1 MKAHT
6 TLRPAF
12 PLLSRL
18 LRLVPLLAVVL
29 LACSDITAPQRSGP
43 PYLAIVP
50 RWTTAPEARLAGAAV
65 RYRVTMLSTPST
77 LDTSFFIGVRD
88 TVILSVE
95 PATYAIEL
103 DNVPERCPVRDGGK
117 RLAVVAP
124 GASTA
129 IVRYSITCRVMLT
142 VQFSTQGINPP
153 TSLRW
158 RMVGEGVSRLA
169 DAAPNDTLIFDDI
182 RAGAYSIELRELPS
196 NCQITSPSKGRLTS
210 FDLPAEGNR
219 FVQIAV
225 ECYDPPARPRI
236 LKAYSS
242 YADGAAALYVQYYDG
257 QYDGDAVTWDITNCA
272 GVSLLPTGGVTRR
285 VITSGGPILRDTME
299 FGIVL
304 EPGFAASVAAT
315 ACSRIRLIDRAGNS
329 SDIIEQPLN
338 FSTGTAPRF
347 TTFNSIFVGFGA
359 IETTLSA
366 DDAEQ
371 DVAATVIGY
380 TLRDGALGNPPNGA
394 EDKIFARSIGY
405 PGVTVPRVEI
415 GTASLPP
422 ATDWRS
428 TFVYIIDRGG
438 NFARLQDFDLS
449 R

>member
-1 MKAHT
+1 M
-6 TLRPAF
+6 TLCPAVSAM
-12 PLLSRL
+12 SRL
-18 LRLVPLLAVVL
+18 LRLVPLLAVALVS
-29 LACSDITAPQRSGP
+29 CHESVAPRRIGP

-50 RWTTAPEARLAGAAV
+50 RWTTAPEARLSGAV
-65 RYRVTMLSTPST
+65 SRYRVTMLSTPST
-77 LDTSFFIGVRD
+77 LDTTFYIAVRD

-95 PATYAIEL
+95 PATYEIEL
-103 DNVPERCPVRDGGK
+103 DNVPDRCPVRDGGK

-129 IVRYSITCRVMLT
+129 IVRYSISCRVMLT
-142 VQFSTQGINPP
+142 VQLSMQGINPP
-153 TSLRW
+153 TNLRW
-158 RMVGEGVSRLA
+158 RLVGDRVSRLGNA
-169 DAAPNDTLIFDDI
+169 TPNDTLVFDDI
-182 RAGAYSIELRELPS
+182 PAGPYTIELRELPS
-196 NCQITSPSKGRLTS
+196 NCQITTPSKDRTQS
-210 FDLPAEGNR
+210 FDIPATGDR
-219 FVQIAV
+219 YVQVAV

-242 YADGAAALYVQYYDG
+242 YADGAAALYVKYYDG
-257 QYDGDAVTWDITNCA
+257 QYDGDAVVWDITNCS
-272 GVSLLPTGGVTRR
+272 GISLLPTGGVTRR
-285 VITSGGPILRDTME
+285 VISSGSLILRDTME

-304 EPGFAASVAAT
+304 EPTFAASVAAN

-329 SDIIEQPLN
+329 SNIIEQPLN

-347 TTFNSIFVGFGA
+347 TTLNSIFVGFGA
-359 IETTLSA
+359 IETTFSA

-371 DVAATVIGY
+371 DIAATVVGY
-380 TLRDGALGNPPNGA
+380 TLRDGALGSPPNGA

-405 PGVTVPRVEI
+405 PGLTVPGVQI
-415 GTASLPP
+415 GTSNLPP

-438 NFARLQDFDLS
+438 NFARSQDRDLT

>member
-1 MKAHT
+1 M
-6 TLRPAF
+6 
-12 PLLSRL
+12 
-18 LRLVPLLAVVL
+18 V
-29 LACSDITAPQRSGP
+29 ACSDITAPRRSGP

-50 RWTTAPEARLAGAAV
+50 RWTTAPEATLAGATA

-77 LDTSFFIGVRD
+77 LDTTFSIGARD
-88 TVILSVE
+88 TVILSVD
-95 PATYAIEL
+95 PATYEIEL

-117 RLAVVAP
+117 RVAVVAA

-129 IVRYSITCRVMLT
+129 IVRYNINCRLMLT
-142 VQFSTQGINPP
+142 VQLSLQGINPP
-153 TSLRW
+153 TNMRW
-158 RMVGEGVSRLA
+158 RLVGDRVSRLGN
-169 DAAPNDTLIFDDI
+169 AAPNDTLIFDDI
-182 RAGAYSIELRELPS
+182 PAGSYAMELRELPS
-196 NCQITSPSKGRLTS
+196 NCQITSPSKDGKAS
-210 FDLPAEGNR
+210 FDIPAAGNR
-219 FVQIAV
+219 FVQLAV

-242 YADGAAALYVQYYDG
+242 YADGAAALYVKYYDG
-257 QYDGDAVTWDITNCA
+257 QFDGDAVTWDITNCS

-285 VITSGGPILRDTME
+285 VITSGGLILRDTME

-329 SDIIEQPLN
+329 SEIIEQPLN
-338 FSTGTAPRF
+338 FTVGTAPRF

-366 DDAEQ
+366 DDADQ

-405 PGVTVPRVEI
+405 PGLTVPSVQI

-438 NFARLQDFDLS
+438 NFARLQDRDLT